1 MAKWYRLVTS
11 DLTKIADCI
20 DYFENEYVD
29 AKDELSFKGKSIERH
44 GSELPG
50 LVEHRYGQLQEI
62 ESILEHL
69 NIQLRKLRS
78 KKFKQYLEAYN
89 RQLSSRDA
97 EKYIDG
103 ETEVVDMHMLVNEF
117 ALLRNQFLGISKG
130 LDTKN
135 WMVGHITK
143 LRVAGLDDA
152 QIN

>member
-1 MAKWYRLVTS
+1 MSEWYYKVS
-11 DLTKIADCI
+11 ADISKIPDCI
-20 DYFENEYVD
+20 EFFENEYAD
-29 AKDELSFKGKSIERH
+29 ARTELKFGGKTIERH
-44 GSELPG
+44 GAELPG
-50 LVEHRYGQLQEI
+50 LVEYRFTQLQEI
-62 ESILEHL
+62 DAILEFL
-69 NIQLRKLRS
+69 NIKLRKLRAE
-78 KKFKQYLEAYN
+78 KFKKYLESYN

-103 ETEVVDMHMLVNEF
+103 EADVVDMTMLVNEF
-117 ALLRNQFLGISKG
+117 ALIRNKFLGITKG